1 MVSNCDTVVR
11 LRLIA
16 TTGSFAQGASERFP
30 IKPAG
35 DAGLPCARSADV
47 VAIGGGNHMMRPK
60 LRIFRGDD
68 AVVTA
73 PEPEVTVPL
82 GDILRVLEDAVR
94 WDRAWLQ
101 DFADDE
107 VRISADLHE
116 IITAYSDMRPSA

>member
-1 MVSNCDTVVR
+1 
-11 LRLIA
+11 
-16 TTGSFAQGASERFP
+16 
-30 IKPAG
+30 
-35 DAGLPCARSADV
+35 
-47 VAIGGGNHMMRPK
+47 MRPK

-73 PEPEVTVPL
+73 PDPEVTVQL
-82 GDILRVLEDAVR
+82 GDILRVLEDSVR

-116 IITAYSDMRPSA
+116 IISAYSDMRPSA